1 MRWRN
6 SINNMYKR
14 ILFFLVLTMLAI
26 QMTAQV
32 KPSSKPD
39 RTRVTPSLHEGVFR
53 EPHLQYTHID
63 ERRKRRL
70 TLDLY
75 RPIKGEVARPAIVMF
90 YGGGW
95 MNGRPG
101 LFAALAQ
108 ALTQRGYVCVVPQY
122 RLSGEKPFPAA
133 VHDCKA
139 AIRWTRKNAKRYNI
153 DPRRI
158 ATLGGSA
165 GGHLAGFMAAS
176 NGVKRFEGKGD
187 HDSVSSDVQAAV
199 VMCGAMNLLEP
210 FIVERLEEA
219 VRTLRGDAVID
230 FMGGALP
237 VQKTGIYREAS
248 PVTHVSKRTPPM
260 LFIDGELDKPGL
272 RYATIWPKLDELKIP
287 YEFIKMPKA
296 PHPFWGLRE
305 WFIPTVDATDAFLK
319 KHLY

>member
-1 MRWRN
+1 M
-6 SINNMYKR
+6 SKR
-14 ILFFLVLTMLAI
+14 ALCFVLLTLLAVKAV
-26 QMTAQV
+26 AQN
-32 KPSSKPD
+32 KSSTESD
-39 RTRVTPSLHEGVFR
+39 RTRVMPNRHEGVIR
-53 EPHLQYTHID
+53 EPHLQYTHVD

-75 RPIKGEVARPAIVMF
+75 RPSKGESARPAIVMF
-90 YGGGW
+90 FGGGW

-153 DPRRI
+153 DPGRI
-158 ATLGGSA
+158 ATMGGSA

-187 HDSVSSDVQAAV
+187 HRSVSSDVQAAV
-199 VMCGAMNLLEP
+199 VMCGAMNFLEP
-210 FIVERLEEA
+210 FIVERLEKA
-219 VRTLRGDAVID
+219 AGTLRSDAVID
-230 FMGGALP
+230 FVGGALP
-237 VQKTGIYREAS
+237 SQKSGIYQEAS

-272 RYATIWPKLDELKIP
+272 RYASFWPRLDELKIP

-296 PHPFWGLRE
+296 PHPFWGMRE
-305 WFIPTVDATDAFLK
+305 WFLPTVDATDAFLK
-319 KHLY
+319 KHFR

>member
-1 MRWRN
+1 M
-6 SINNMYKR
+6 SKR
-14 ILFFLVLTMLAI
+14 ALCFVLLTLLAVKAV
-26 QMTAQV
+26 AQN
-32 KPSSKPD
+32 KSSTESD
-39 RTRVTPSLHEGVFR
+39 RTRVMPNRHEGVIR
-53 EPHLQYTHID
+53 EPHLQYTHVD

-75 RPIKGEVARPAIVMF
+75 RPSKGESARPAIVMF
-90 YGGGW
+90 FGGGW

-153 DPRRI
+153 DPGRI
-158 ATLGGSA
+158 ATMGGSA

-187 HDSVSSDVQAAV
+187 HRSVSSDVQAAV
-199 VMCGAMNLLEP
+199 VMCGAMNFLEP
-210 FIVERLEEA
+210 FIVERLEKA
-219 VRTLRGDAVID
+219 AGTLRSDAVID
-230 FMGGALP
+230 FVGGALP
-237 VQKTGIYREAS
+237 SQKSGIYQEAS

-272 RYATIWPKLDELKIP
+272 RYASFWPRLDELKIP

-296 PHPFWGLRE
+296 PHPFWNMRE
-305 WFIPTVDATDAFLK
+305 WFIPTVDATDSFLK
-319 KHLY
+319 KNIR

>member
-1 MRWRN
+1 MVC
-6 SINNMYKR
+6 KL
-14 ILFFLVLTMLAI
+14 ILCFLILTMLAVKSV
-26 QMTAQV
+26 AQN
-32 KPSSKPD
+32 KSSMEPD
-39 RTRVTPSLHEGVFR
+39 LTRVMPNRHEGVIK
-53 EPHLQYTHID
+53 EPHLQYTYVD
-63 ERRKRRL
+63 KRRKRRL

-75 RPIKGEVARPAIVMF
+75 RPTKCETACPAIVMF
-90 YGGGW
+90 FGGGW

-133 VHDCKA
+133 VYDCKA

-153 DPRRI
+153 DPEHI

-176 NGVKRFEGKGD
+176 NGVKRFEGNGD
-187 HDSVSSDVQAAV
+187 HHNASSNVQAAV

-210 FIVERLEEA
+210 FILERLKKA
-219 VRTLRGDAVID
+219 ASTLRSDAVID

-237 VQKTGIYREAS
+237 DHKTGIYVEAS
-248 PVTHVSKRTPPM
+248 PITHVSKNTPPM
-260 LFIDGELDKPGL
+260 LFIDGELDKPGM
-272 RYATIWPKLDELKIP
+272 RYASIWPRLDELNIP

-296 PHPFWGLRE
+296 PHPFWGMHE
-305 WFIPTVDATDAFLK
+305 WFLPTVDATDAFLK
-319 KHLY
+319 KHFR

>member
-1 MRWRN
+1 MLLKISN
-6 SINNMYKR
+6 KHMSKR
-14 ILFFLVLTMLAI
+14 ALCFVLLTLLAVKAV
-26 QMTAQV
+26 AQN
-32 KPSSKPD
+32 KSSTESD
-39 RTRVTPSLHEGVFR
+39 RTRGMPNRHEGVIR
-53 EPHLQYTHID
+53 EPHLQYTHVD

-75 RPIKGEVARPAIVMF
+75 RPSKGESARPAIVVF
-90 YGGGW
+90 FGGGW

-153 DPRRI
+153 DPGRI
-158 ATLGGSA
+158 ATMGGSA

-187 HDSVSSDVQAAV
+187 HHSVSSDIQATV

-210 FIVERLEEA
+210 PCLKG
-219 VRTLRGDAVID
+219 RTNFLCGSSHGQTILLAEVI
-230 FMGGALP
+230 
-237 VQKTGIYREAS
+237 
-248 PVTHVSKRTPPM
+248 
-260 LFIDGELDKPGL
+260 
-272 RYATIWPKLDELKIP
+272 
-287 YEFIKMPKA
+287 
-296 PHPFWGLRE
+296 
-305 WFIPTVDATDAFLK
+305 
-319 KHLY
+319 

>member
-1 MRWRN
+1 MRWQN
-6 SINNMYKR
+6 SIDYMSRR
-14 ILFFLVLTMLAI
+14 ILCVLLLPLFAVQAVT
-26 QMTAQV
+26 QN
-32 KPSSKPD
+32 KSSTEPD
-39 RTRVTPSLHEGVFR
+39 HTRVMPNRHERVIK
-53 EPHLQYTHID
+53 EPHLQYTHVD

-75 RPIKGEVARPAIVMF
+75 RPSKGEAAHPAIVMF

-153 DPRRI
+153 DQGRI
-158 ATLGGSA
+158 AAMGGSA
-165 GGHLAGFMAAS
+165 GGHLAGFMASS

-187 HDSVSSDVQAAV
+187 HQSISSDVQAAV

-210 FIVERLEEA
+210 FIVERLEKA
-219 VRTLRGDAVID
+219 AGTLRSDAVID

-237 VQKTGIYREAS
+237 NQKPGIYQEAS
-248 PVTHVSKRTPPM
+248 PATHVSKRTPPM

-272 RYATIWPKLDELKIP
+272 RYASIWPRLDELKIP

-296 PHPFWGLRE
+296 PHPFWGMRE
-305 WFIPTVDATDAFLK
+305 WFIPTVDAADAFLK
-319 KHLY
+319 KHLR

>member
-1 MRWRN
+1 M
-6 SINNMYKR
+6 
-14 ILFFLVLTMLAI
+14 
-26 QMTAQV
+26 
-32 KPSSKPD
+32 KPD
-39 RTRVTPSLHEGVFR
+39 HTRVSPNRHEGVIR
-53 EPHLQYTHID
+53 EPHIQYTHVD

-75 RPIKGEVARPAIVMF
+75 RPAKTEGVRPAIVMF

-101 LFAALAQ
+101 QLTALAQ
-108 ALTQRGYVCVVPQY
+108 ALVERGYVCVVPQY

-139 AIRWTRKNAKRYNI
+139 AIRWTRKNAKRYSI

-158 ATLGGSA
+158 ATMGGSA

-176 NGVKRFEGKGD
+176 NGVKQFEGEGD
-187 HDSVSSDVQAAV
+187 HHGVSSDVQAAV
-199 VMCGAMNLLEP
+199 VMCGAMNFLES
-210 FIVERLEEA
+210 FIVDRLEKA
-219 VRTLRGDAVID
+219 AGTLRSDAVID

-237 VQKTGIYREAS
+237 RQKTGIYREAS

-272 RYATIWPKLDELKIP
+272 RYASLGSAACVTSFNAW
-287 YEFIKMPKA
+287 KA
-296 PHPFWGLRE
+296 PLIHPVGDCLFAV
-305 WFIPTVDATDAFLK
+305 TVGNGSGAKCSDEIGRLGAVLALGGDLAAEGYESRFGPNG
-319 KHLY
+319 

>member
-1 MRWRN
+1 MANRA
-6 SINNMYKR
+6 
-14 ILFFLVLTMLAI
+14 LCFLLLAAI
-26 QMTAQV
+26 SGVATAQDEAAT
-32 KPSSKPD
+32 KPD
-39 RTRVTPSLHEGVFR
+39 HTRVSPNRHEGVIR
-53 EPHLQYTHID
+53 EPHIQYTHVD

-75 RPIKGEVARPAIVMF
+75 RPAKTEGVRPAIVMF

-101 LFAALAQ
+101 QLTALAQ
-108 ALTQRGYVCVVPQY
+108 ALVQRGYVCVVPQY

-139 AIRWTRKNAKRYNI
+139 AIRWTRKNAKAYNI

-158 ATLGGSA
+158 ATMGGSA

-176 NGVKRFEGKGD
+176 NGVKQFEGKGD
-187 HDSVSSDVQAAV
+187 HRNISSDVQAAV
-199 VMCGAMNLLEP
+199 VMCGAMNFLEP
-210 FIVERLEEA
+210 FIVERLEKA
-219 VRTLRGDAVID
+219 AGTLRSDAVID

-237 VQKTGIYREAS
+237 GQKNGIYREAS
-248 PVTHVSKRTPPM
+248 PLTHVSNRTPPM

-272 RYATIWPKLDELKIP
+272 RYASFWPRLNELKIP
-287 YEFIKMPKA
+287 HEFIKMPDA
-296 PHPFWGLRE
+296 PHPFWHRRE

-319 KHLY
+319 KNLR

>member
-1 MRWRN
+1 MPNR
-6 SINNMYKR
+6 
-14 ILFFLVLTMLAI
+14 
-26 QMTAQV
+26 
-32 KPSSKPD
+32 
-39 RTRVTPSLHEGVFR
+39 HEGVIK
-53 EPHLQYTHID
+53 EPHLQYTHVD

-75 RPIKGEVARPAIVMF
+75 RPSKGEAAHPAIVMF

-153 DPRRI
+153 DQGRI
-158 ATLGGSA
+158 AAMGGSA
-165 GGHLAGFMAAS
+165 GGHLAGFMASS

-187 HDSVSSDVQAAV
+187 HQSISSDVQAAV

-210 FIVERLEEA
+210 FIVERLEKA
-219 VRTLRGDAVID
+219 AGTLRSDAVID

-237 VQKTGIYREAS
+237 NQKPGIYQEAS
-248 PVTHVSKRTPPM
+248 PATHVSKRTPPM

-272 RYATIWPKLDELKIP
+272 RYASIWPRLDELKIP

-296 PHPFWGLRE
+296 PHPFWGMRE
-305 WFIPTVDATDAFLK
+305 WFIPTVDAADAFLK
-319 KHLY
+319 KHLR

>member
-1 MRWRN
+1 MPNRHE
-6 SINNMYKR
+6 
-14 ILFFLVLTMLAI
+14 
-26 QMTAQV
+26 
-32 KPSSKPD
+32 
-39 RTRVTPSLHEGVFR
+39 RVIK
-53 EPHLQYTHID
+53 EPHLQYTHVD

-75 RPIKGEVARPAIVMF
+75 RPSKGEAAHPAIVMF

-153 DPRRI
+153 DQGRI
-158 ATLGGSA
+158 AAMGGSA
-165 GGHLAGFMAAS
+165 GGHLAGFMASS

-187 HDSVSSDVQAAV
+187 HQSISSDVQAAV

-210 FIVERLEEA
+210 FIVERLEKA
-219 VRTLRGDAVID
+219 AGTLRSDAVID

-237 VQKTGIYREAS
+237 NQKPGIYQEAS
-248 PVTHVSKRTPPM
+248 PATHVSKRTPPM

-272 RYATIWPKLDELKIP
+272 RYASIWPRLDELKIP

-296 PHPFWGLRE
+296 PHPFWGMRE
-305 WFIPTVDATDAFLK
+305 WFIPTVDAADAFLK
-319 KHLY
+319 KHLR